1 MLLKQPGT
9 IQILNKSKSTWK
21 HKPAYPIDLNSD
33 DTDSSVPNTEL
44 VEVTPS
50 NKKRKRPSTGNSSS
64 RKPAKKQRTQKEIE
78 KEIEDYFTEDFEE
91 GREPFST
98 HSTSSLP
105 NSSSSSA
112 FFRSNGLPTL

>member
-1 MLLKQPGT
+1 
-9 IQILNKSKSTWK
+9 
-21 HKPAYPIDLNSD
+21 LNSD

-50 NKKRKRPSTGNSSS
+50 LQTKRKRPSTGNSSS
-64 RKPAKKQRTQKEIE
+64 GKPAKKQHTQKEIE

-98 HSTSSLP
+98 RSTSSLP